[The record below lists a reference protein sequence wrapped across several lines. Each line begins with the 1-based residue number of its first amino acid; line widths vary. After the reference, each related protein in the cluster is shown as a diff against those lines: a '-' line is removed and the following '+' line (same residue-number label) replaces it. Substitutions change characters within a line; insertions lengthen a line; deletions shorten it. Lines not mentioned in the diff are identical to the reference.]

1 MLTLEEI
8 KEKVIPIAEKYEI
21 PIIYL
26 FGSYAKGTFLEKNKI
41 DIAYNASYSKATG
54 NEKLSLQEDLEKV
67 LEIPVNL
74 LRIKNP
80 SIYFGTDTKIIYD
93 SDLETIKNFLDDNI
107 VLYENDPRENF

>member
-21 PIIYL
+21 PVIYL

-41 DIAYNASYSKATG
+41 DIVYNASYSKAAG
-54 NEKLSLQEDLEKV
+54 KEKLSLQEDLEKV

-74 LRIKNP
+74 LRIKNGSFQSYVKLHKR
-80 SIYFGTDTKIIYD
+80 SII
-93 SDLETIKNFLDDNI
+93 DLNNCNHI
-107 VLYENDPRENF
+107 R